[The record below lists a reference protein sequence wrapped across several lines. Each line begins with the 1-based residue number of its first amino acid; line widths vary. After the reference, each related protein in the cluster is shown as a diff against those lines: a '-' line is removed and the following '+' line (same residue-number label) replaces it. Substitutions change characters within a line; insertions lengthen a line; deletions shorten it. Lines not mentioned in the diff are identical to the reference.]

1 MRSIR
6 QRGEFF
12 KEKIRR
18 IEAGIEE
25 KEEAV
30 VIYGKCVGARTR
42 KGCREASFQVGEIK
56 ERQKESGDKGEVW
69 AKQASQKRPGKS
81 IHREEVRLR
90 E

>member
-30 VIYGKCVGARTR
+30 VIYGKCVGTR
-42 KGCREASFQVGEIK
+42 AYKKGMWRGEFSGWGNKGTTEREW
-56 ERQKESGDKGEVW
+56 R
-69 AKQASQKRPGKS
+69 
-81 IHREEVRLR
+81 
-90 E
+90 